1 MLIFLEII
9 GGKIIDFGSLLHKYN
24 KAQKLCRLRN
34 IFDKTKLDMH
44 LYELKKNSHIAS
56 LE

>member
-1 MLIFLEII
+1 MVFFLEII

-44 LYELKKNSHIAS
+44 LYELKKNPHIAS